1 MSGLC
6 ETMEARR
13 FIAPGIRSHLWA
25 GFVFGGLA

>member
-6 ETMEARR
+6 ETMDVRR
-13 FIAPGIRSHLWA
+13 FVAPSIRPQQWA